1 MTRLLLTIIFIAAF
15 SSWANANTTEI
26 PQHKLAYG
34 HLPDVLERGIDSY
47 KRGGRN
53 AAVTF
58 WRNEYIP
65 IDKRDAFARKLR
77 NAFQAAE
84 NDYKQLEVVETIL
97 KRPVSSS
104 YVQYYLLFGYEYGV
118 LFVRFDVYD
127 SRLGEQLVECMLTRN
142 PDEILP
148 PLREVV
154 DY

>member
-1 MTRLLLTIIFIAAF
+1 MIRLLLTSFVIAALCT
-15 SSWANANTTEI
+15 AAHAQTTEP
-26 PQHKLAYG
+26 PQHQLSYKQ
-34 HLPDVLERGIDSY
+34 LPDVLERGIDSY

-53 AAVTF
+53 VAVTF

-127 SRLGEQLVECMLTRN
+127 SRMGEQLVECMLTRN

-148 PLREVV
+148 PLREVL